1 MYAVPGGIRLMVV
14 IKFINF
20 TFAAY
25 PSYLCV
31 QLFLPMCRRTLHKIA
46 SLYRSAF
53 ARSNVVNTKAP
64 KCIFFFFF
72 FGRCISYALFYFFFT
87 YFPSLTQSVCEL

>member
-64 KCIFFFFF
+64 KCIFFSFFSVAVFLMLCFTF
-72 FGRCISYALFYFFFT
+72 FHLFPFANT
-87 YFPSLTQSVCEL
+87 KRL